1 MTVGESR
8 QKRLAFLI
16 SGGYNSVEMK
26 QNKVICLKKLLF
38 ILNPCAGMRKASK
51 LLAEI
56 LAVFNRADY
65 DVRVYVTAES
75 GDAIGAVQ
83 QMGPGMDL
91 VVCCGGDGTFN
102 ETVSGLRLAGL
113 DLPIGYIPA
122 GSTNDFAASLG
133 LSSDPVEAARQIV
146 EGVPQLYD
154 AGKFGSRYFSYV
166 ASFGAF
172 TKASY
177 STPQS
182 AKNLLGHAA
191 YVLEGMQE
199 LSQIRK
205 HHMKLTLDGEEVLE
219 DDYIFGA
226 ICNSTSVGGVMTLD
240 PGQVDLQDGKFEVLL
255 VRTPK
260 TLQEISECLL
270 AVQRQQYNNAMM
282 TFRSA
287 SHITVEADPD
297 MPWTLDGE
305 KEEGHKQVEVQNLH
319 HAIKILKKEEQ
330 SDV

>member
-1 MTVGESR
+1 M
-8 QKRLAFLI
+8 
-16 SGGYNSVEMK
+16 
-26 QNKVICLKKLLF
+26 KKLLF
-38 ILNPCAGMRKASK
+38 VINPYAGTRKASK
-51 LLAEI
+51 LLPEI
-56 LAVFNRADY
+56 LAVFNREHY
-65 DVRVYVTAES
+65 DVHTYVTAQA
-75 GDAIGAVQ
+75 GDAVDAVGE
-83 QMGPGMDL
+83 MASGMDL

-102 ETVSGLRLAGL
+102 ETVTGLMGAGL
-113 DLPIGYIPA
+113 DIPIGYIPA

-133 LSSDPVEAARQIV
+133 LSTDPVEAARQIV
-146 EGVPQLYD
+146 EGIPHVYD
-154 AGKFGSRYFSYV
+154 AGKFGERYFSYV

-182 AKNLLGHAA
+182 AKNLLGHVA

-205 HHMKLTLDGEEVLE
+205 HHVKLTLDTGEVLE

-226 ICNSTSVGGVMTLD
+226 VCNSTSVGGIMTLD
-240 PGQVDLQDGKFEVLL
+240 PGLVDLQDGKFEVLL
-255 VRTPK
+255 VRAPK

-270 AVQRQQYNNAMM
+270 AVQKQQYNSAMM

-287 SHITVEADPD
+287 SHISVEADRS

-305 KEEGHKQVEVQNLH
+305 RESGHAAVEIRNLQKRI
-319 HAIKILKKEEQ
+319 AIIR
-330 SDV
+330 